1 MEGTRGATA
10 ASAAS
15 VFLLFADR
23 LVPKKKVTTRGVQVP
38 GKKTKVQMGPLA
50 RLLVAC
56 SLWSMREQG
65 VLTLTL
71 AREALGGLSGTKPVS
86 VVRVE
91 PTGKEATSIERDV
104 CGLIPAEGTT
114 ARAITSALVGGS
126 SEVPEWDVIRWFII
140 SAAEEGFVDVDF
152 SFFKTDVR
160 PVAERAANAEAAFLR
175 SVRRGRRSRS
185 ANPIWPRSC
194 STIARLASTPSGS
207 TTHPPSSVL

>member
-23 LVPKKKVTTRGVQVP
+23 LVPKKKVTTRGAQVP

-71 AREALGGLSGTKPVS
+71 AEESLGLSGTKPKA

-104 CGLIPAEGTT
+104 CALIPAETT
-114 ARAITSALVGGS
+114 AHAVASALVGRG

-140 SAAEEGFVDVDF
+140 CASAEGFVDVDF
-152 SFFKTDVR
+152 SLFKTGVR
-160 PVAERAANAEAAFLR
+160 PVAERAADAEVAF
-175 SVRRGRRSRS
+175 S
-185 ANPIWPRSC
+185 AFGEAW
-194 STIARLASTPSGS
+194 
-207 TTHPPSSVL
+207 TTFQEREPDLCKVLFDDCKLGIDAKRVYNGAVG